1 MRRIGKA
8 APLLMLL
15 PLLAAGVASAQETE
29 FYQTVDRTEVGTED
43 TFRLTV
49 VVSNAPDGAE
59 LKLPSLQDF
68 EVLSNTPVTS
78 RSVQISGAG
87 AQIQLIR
94 KHILVL
100 RPKRTGTLTIGQATL
115 TGGGRTWRAEAIE
128 IKARPG
134 RLQDPA
140 ARPSRPDPF
149 RDFFGDNDPFP
160 PGFRDPF
167 GRGVPEMDIPR
178 SDSDLFLRTYIDKQ
192 EAYVGE
198 QVTLSVYVFS
208 RVDLS
213 SVDTVTLPR
222 LEGFWSEDIDSPT
235 QLSGETRVINGIT
248 YKAFLLKRRALFP
261 LKAGKL
267 EIAPVEADITTG
279 YLFAGHRVHRKGN
292 AAVVNVKPLPSGAP
306 PGFSTTNVGQWRLG
320 IEASPELV
328 KLGEPVTV
336 RVTLEGRGNVK
347 NVTAPKLT
355 GPASLKIYAPTTTD
369 KAAMRNGH
377 YGGRRVQEYLVMPSR
392 TGTFTLPPLS
402 FPYFDPETKAYEVA
416 RTDPVTLTVEPGSG
430 GAVAGTASPGSS
442 ADDDG
447 DAPKNLLTAQGF
459 APLRHEAKLDP
470 ARSPLW
476 DRPWFV
482 PAVLSPLGLWAAL
495 GVVGLIRGRLG
506 KDDEGAARRRKAKD
520 ARRRLQAAEALRAS
534 GKASDFYAEVEKAL
548 LGFLEARWGEPVI
561 GLTHEALAEKMAAHG
576 VPAEQRARIVEVLQT
591 CELGRYAPGA
601 GDPDAFARV
610 LDQAETAMERMDAK

>member
-8 APLLMLL
+8 APLLTLL
-15 PLLAAGVASAQETE
+15 PLLAAGLAFAQETE
-29 FYQTVDRTEVGTED
+29 FYQTVDRAEVGTED
-43 TFRLTV
+43 TLRLTV

-59 LKLPSLQDF
+59 LKMPSLNDF

-100 RPKRTGTLTIGQATL
+100 RPRRAGTLTIGQATL
-115 TGGGRTWRAEAIE
+115 TGGGQTWKAEAIE
-128 IKARPG
+128 ITARKG
-134 RLQDPA
+134 RLQDPS

-167 GRGVPEMDIPR
+167 GRGLPEMDIPR
-178 SDSDLFLRTYIDKQ
+178 SDSDLFLRTYVDKE

-292 AAVVNVKPLPSGAP
+292 AAEIDVKPLPPGAP
-306 PGFSTTNVGQWRLG
+306 KGFSTTNVGQWRLG
-320 IEASPELV
+320 IEATPQQV
-328 KLGEPVTV
+328 KLGDPVTV

-347 NVTAPKLT
+347 NVTAPPLT
-355 GPASLKIYAPTTTD
+355 GPPSLKIYTPTTTD
-369 KAAMRNGH
+369 RAAMRNGI
-377 YGGRRVQEYLVMPSR
+377 YGGRRVQEYLVMPTQ
-392 TGTFTLPPLS
+392 TGTFTLPALS
-402 FPYFDPETKAYEVA
+402 FPYFDPEKKAYDVA
-416 RTDPVTLTVEPGSG
+416 RTEPVTLTIEPGAG
-430 GAVAGTASPGSS
+430 GVAGTSPQGSPGAQGSE
-442 ADDDG
+442 
-447 DAPKNLLTAQGF
+447 APKNVLTAKGV
-459 APLRHEAKLDP
+459 APPRHEADLQP
-470 ARSPLW
+470 PSAPLW

-482 PAVLSPLGLWAAL
+482 PAVLAPLGVWAAL
-495 GVVGLIRGRLG
+495 GAFGLVRGRLG
-506 KDDEGAARRRKAKD
+506 RDDAAATRKRKAKE
-520 ARRRLQAAEALRAS
+520 ARKRLQAAEALRAS
-534 GKASDFYAEVEKAL
+534 GRAGEFYAEVEKAL
-548 LGFLEARWGEPVI
+548 LGFLEARWGEPLA
-561 GLTHEALAEKMAAHG
+561 GLTREALVERMVAHG
-576 VPAEQRARIVEVLQT
+576 VTPEQRARIVAVLET
-591 CELGRYAPGA
+591 CEIGRYAPGA
-601 GDPDAFARV
+601 GDPKAFERV
-610 LDQAETAMERMDAK
+610 LDEAEAAMERMDTP